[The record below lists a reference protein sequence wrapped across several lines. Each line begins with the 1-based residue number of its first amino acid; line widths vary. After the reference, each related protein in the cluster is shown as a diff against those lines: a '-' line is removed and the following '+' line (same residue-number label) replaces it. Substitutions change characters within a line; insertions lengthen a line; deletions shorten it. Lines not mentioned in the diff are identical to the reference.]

1 MEAKP
6 FVRRGRPYTGPVQAV
21 ILDWAGTAVDH
32 GCRGPVAVFTRAFER
47 FGVIPTTE
55 EVRAPMGREKREH
68 VAAMLAMPRLAAL
81 WKEKNGHAP
90 DDADVSAV
98 FGAVSELMPGT
109 LADYAEPVPGCVEA
123 MSRLHDMGVKVGS
136 CTGYSR
142 AMMENLLPRAAAAG
156 YVPDCVVAAD
166 EVPAGRPWPWMCQ
179 RNCEQ
184 MGVFPP
190 EAVIKVGDTVAD
202 IEEGLNAG
210 HWVAAVTRTSNAL
223 GLTAEEAAALPP
235 EELARKEAE
244 LARSF
249 REAGAH
255 FVISSVADL
264 PDLVERVAERLR
276 QGDRPWQ

>member
-1 MEAKP
+1 METKP

-47 FGVIPTTE
+47 FGIAPTTE

-90 DDADVSAV
+90 DEDVSAV

-123 MSRLHDMGVKVGS
+123 MARLREMGVKVGS

-142 AMMENLLPRAAAAG
+142 AMMENLLPRSAAAG

-166 EVPAGRPWPWMCQ
+166 EVPVGRPWPWMCWQ
-179 RNCEQ
+179 NCRE

-190 EAVIKVGDTVAD
+190 EGVIKVGDTVAD

-235 EELARKEAE
+235 EELARREAE

-264 PDLVERVAERLR
+264 PDLVETVAGRLR
-276 QGDRPWQ
+276 LGERPWK

>member
-1 MEAKP
+1 MVAKP

-47 FGVIPTTE
+47 FGLSPTTE

-98 FGAVSELMPGT
+98 FGAVSELMPAT

-123 MSRLHDMGVKVGS
+123 MARLREMGVKVGS

-142 AMMENLLPRAAAAG
+142 AMMENLLPRAAAVG

-179 RNCEQ
+179 QNCRE

-190 EAVIKVGDTVAD
+190 EGVIKVGDTVAD

-223 GLTAEEAAALPP
+223 GLTAEEAAAMSP
-235 EELARKEAE
+235 EELARKEAD

-264 PDLVERVAERLR
+264 PDLVEKVAERLR
-276 QGDRPWQ
+276 RGERPWQ

>member
-47 FGVIPTTE
+47 FGLTPTTE

-68 VAAMLAMPRLAAL
+68 VAAMLSMPRLAAL

-98 FGAVSELMPGT
+98 FGAVSELMPAT

-123 MSRLHDMGVKVGS
+123 MARLSEMGVKVGS

-179 RNCEQ
+179 QNCREL
-184 MGVFPP
+184 GVFPP

-235 EELARKEAE
+235 EELARREAE
-244 LARSF
+244 LGRSF

-264 PDLVERVAERLR
+264 PDLGEKVAARLR
-276 QGDRPWQ
+276 QGERPWQ